1 MNNFIGLKISE
12 LLSKKILTKKQL
24 AEKLGIARNTL
35 DDYINGITSIRV
47 DDLVKVAQAFQVP
60 IECFFEN
67 SGLSSNSTF
76 QIGNGNFS
84 GKMRDSHNN
93 NNNNSNNNNNNNNSD
108 SNQMNVENEMLKA
121 RLMDKEEIISMLKE
135 QVENLKKKE

>member
-12 LLSKKILTKKQL
+12 LLSKKTLTKKQL

-35 DDYINGITSIRV
+35 DDYINGVTSIRV
-47 DDLVKVAQAFQVP
+47 DDLLIVAQAFQVP

-67 SGLSSNSTF
+67 SGLSSNTTF
-76 QIGNGNFS
+76 QIGDGNFS

-93 NNNNSNNNNNNNNSD
+93 NNNNSNNNNNNSV

-135 QVENLKKKE
+135 QVENLKKKD